1 MRVKRDLSLQCRKE
15 QNPPE
20 DKKKRRTKNN
30 KWQKS
35 RE

>member
-20 DKKKRRTKNN
+20 DKKEKN
-30 KWQKS
+30 KEQQMAKK
-35 RE
+35 